1 MEKGRSF
8 EEGIQKAQELGIAET
23 DPSAD
28 VDGWDSA
35 VKVCAIAQVLM
46 GKPLR
51 LDEIQ
56 REGIRGLTGE
66 AVRAARAEG
75 RPWKLLCKA
84 ELVEGSISASV
95 RPEQVM
101 LDDPLASVQ
110 GSAMSV
116 HFETDV
122 LEGLTITAANKDDP
136 RATAYDMMADFIWA
150 VRKG

>member
-8 EEGIQKAQELGIAET
+8 DEGVQMAQELGIAET

-51 LDEIQ
+51 LEEIQ

-75 RPWKLLCKA
+75 RPWKLVCKA
-84 ELVEGSISASV
+84 EFIEGKISARV
-95 RPEQVM
+95 RPEQVT

-116 HFETDV
+116 HFETDI
-122 LEGLTITAANKDDP
+122 LEGLTITATNKDDP

-150 VRKG
+150 VRKQ